1 MQPMITA
8 FYDHLKEATDGIVV
22 THGKGEPLSLEAGI
36 EAAIQR
42 VTDPGKA
49 DNRIFFIGNGASA
62 AISSHMASDYTKA
75 GGLKAHAFNDGAFL
89 TCIGNDFGYQHVFEK
104 PVEMLADPGDILF
117 AISSSGNSV
126 NIHNG
131 IKAAREKN
139 CTVITFSGFAEDNPL
154 RSLGDINF
162 YVPSGNYGTVEILH
176 HSICHCILDVIC
188 ESKNGSA

>member
-1 MQPMITA
+1 MQKMVGS
-8 FYDHLKEATDGIVV
+8 FYDHLKDAMGSIVATRAN
-22 THGKGEPLSLEAGI
+22 GESLSLEAGI
-36 EAAIQR
+36 ESAVQLI
-42 VTDPGKA
+42 TDPEKK

-75 GGLKAHAFNDGAFL
+75 GGLKAHAFNDGALL
-89 TCIGNDFGYQHVFEK
+89 TCIGNDFGYEHVFEK
-104 PVEMLADPGDILF
+104 PVEFLADPGDTLF

-139 CTVITFSGFAEDNPL
+139 CTVITFSGFKEENPL
-154 RSLGDINF
+154 RSLGDLNF

-188 ESKNGSA
+188 ENKNSPA

>member
-1 MQPMITA
+1 MQGMITS
-8 FYDHLKEATDGIVV
+8 FYDHLKEAMSSIVV
-22 THGKGEPLSLEAGI
+22 TRGSREPMSLEEGI
-36 EAAIQR
+36 EVAVQM
-42 VTDPGKA
+42 VTDPEKA
-49 DNRIFFIGNGASA
+49 NSRIFFIGNGASA

-75 GGLKAHAFNDGAFL
+75 GGLKAHAFNDGALL

-104 PVEMLADPGDILF
+104 PVEFLADPGDFLF

-131 IKAAREKN
+131 IKAAREKQ
-139 CTVITFSGFAEDNPL
+139 CTVITFSGFKEENLL
-154 RSLGDINF
+154 RTLGDLNF

-188 ESKNGSA
+188 ENKKSHA

>member
-1 MQPMITA
+1 MQPSITS
-8 FYDHLKEATDGIVV
+8 FYDHLKEAMSGIVV
-22 THGKGEPLSLEAGI
+22 TRDDGETLSLEAGI
-36 EAAIQR
+36 EMAIQM

-75 GGLKAHAFNDGAFL
+75 GGLKAHAFNDGALL

-104 PVEMLADPGDILF
+104 PVEMLADPGDFLF

-131 IKAAREKN
+131 IKAARKKN
-139 CTVITFSGFAEDNPL
+139 CTVITFSGFKEQNPL
-154 RSLGDINF
+154 RNLGDLNF

-188 ESKNGSA
+188 ENKKSPA